1 MSKNFTFARGVA
13 RIQRRICQLLCGLA
27 ALGTFQIPLAGCTAA
42 LEPLKIELINQ
53 TGLDVTPNLYSAAD
67 APDATGLF
75 GDGGNRITNF
85 NDRPFP
91 ELRGNEIASIEL
103 GCESAGVVGISK
115 PTLFDP
121 ATLTVT
127 PSADEIFLVRTTDY
141 DCGGHLRFYFYRE
154 GSALRVRVE

>member
-1 MSKNFTFARGVA
+1 MSKRFDIAARFARVRGWILQA
-13 RIQRRICQLLCGLA
+13 LCGFA
-27 ALGTFQIPLAGCTAA
+27 AVGSFQVPLAGCTAS

-67 APDATGLF
+67 APDAAGLF
-75 GDGGNRITNF
+75 GDSGNRITNF

-103 GCESAGVVGISK
+103 GCESAGVVGVSK

-127 PSADEIFLVRTTDY
+127 PSSDEIFLVRTTDY
-141 DCGGHLRFYFYRE
+141 DCGRHLRFYFYRE

>member
-1 MSKNFTFARGVA
+1 MIA
-13 RIQRRICQLLCGLA
+13 A
-27 ALGTFQIPLAGCTAA
+27 ALCAFQMQIVGCTTTR
-42 LEPLKIELINQ
+42 EPLTIELINQ
-53 TGLDVTPNLYSAAD
+53 TGLDVTPNLFAATDAAD
-67 APDATGLF
+67 AAALF
-75 GDGGNRITNF
+75 GDGGNRVSNF

-103 GCESAGVVGISK
+103 GCESAGVVGVSK

-127 PSADEIFLVRTTDY
+127 PSTDEIFLVRTTDY

-154 GSALRVRVE
+154 GAALRVRVE